1 MPRRLIPIGTFMKY
15 LYSIL
20 SIALLLAPGS
30 ATHGQL
36 LATPTRIAVE
46 AQELKRTVQVYN
58 SGDTPLYLDITL
70 QRVDNPG
77 VNPERKTPI
86 SEISQP
92 EMIFNPN
99 RITLGPRQKRDITL
113 IPLKSPVQETLYRL
127 YINPV
132 LNIKAVGDGEDK
144 SKVHAPMTISIGYGV
159 LIHHLPPAAA
169 QTRHWQHQC
178 STTGELTLTA
188 TGTVHSKFKQLESG
202 GNAALADSLNL
213 YPGTALTLPV
223 KQLNGEVDGEKF
235 SLRCH

>member
-1 MPRRLIPIGTFMKY
+1 M
-15 LYSIL
+15 
-20 SIALLLAPGS
+20 
-30 ATHGQL
+30 
-36 LATPTRIAVE
+36 
-46 AQELKRTVQVYN
+46 QVYN

-213 YPGTALTLPV
+213 YPGTALTLSV